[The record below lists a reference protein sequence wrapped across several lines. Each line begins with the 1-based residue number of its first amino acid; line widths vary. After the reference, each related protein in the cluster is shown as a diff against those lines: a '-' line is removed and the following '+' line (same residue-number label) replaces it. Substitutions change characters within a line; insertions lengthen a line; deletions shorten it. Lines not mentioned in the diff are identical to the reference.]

1 MTRYM
6 LSAGQ
11 LGRISLQLHTM
22 HRMLVLTA
30 QDSSLTG
37 GWMNS
42 GAGDT
47 DPVGC
52 CLATVGWSWLPIS
65 CLGGPQGPE
74 AAAAPL
80 TATGTARAPEAR
92 VTESASEAAM
102 TLALQLDPFLN
113 FELFKLTCF
122 CWLGPAL
129 AGAR

>member
-11 LGRISLQLHTM
+11 LGRISLQLRTM

-30 QDSSLTG
+30 QDSLLTG

-42 GAGDT
+42 RAGDT

-52 CLATVGWSWLPIS
+52 CLTTVGLGWLPLS

-74 AAAAPL
+74 AVVAPFAAA
-80 TATGTARAPEAR
+80 GTAGAPKARAAG
-92 VTESASEAAM
+92 SASTAAG
-102 TLALQLDPFLN
+102 PV
-113 FELFKLTCF
+113 FKF
-122 CWLGPAL
+122 
-129 AGAR
+129 